1 MLIPPHRDVVDRAF
15 QEAFPNITFCKARSC
30 EDLAR
35 ELPSCQV
42 LLINNSLYT
51 PEVSRLAAR
60 HAPKLR
66 WIQFT
71 TVGIDTAF
79 RRGLPPGVMIT
90 NMRGVRT
97 EILASHVMALML
109 GVMRGFRHFETF
121 RAQKQWTRDGMSP
134 FLRALEETTL
144 VIVGLGGI
152 GRNVARKAK
161 AFDMH
166 VIGVSR
172 HGRANASVDRVV
184 SQKRF
189 REVLPEA
196 DVLVLSLPL
205 VTQTHHLLGKK
216 ELACMK
222 SGAIVINIARGG
234 LIDEAA
240 LIDALK
246 HGRLGGAGLDVVES
260 EPLAPENPLWE
271 MDNVLLTPHIGGRGG
286 VAQDRR
292 FAALLAENL
301 HRFQNGQPLRNAVDP
316 DTGLVHKSPDSSFE
330 FPIIGDYDSAR

>member
-1 MLIPPHRDVVDRAF
+1 
-15 QEAFPNITFCKARSC
+15 
-30 EDLAR
+30 
-35 ELPSCQV
+35 
-42 LLINNSLYT
+42 
-51 PEVSRLAAR
+51 
-60 HAPKLR
+60 
-66 WIQFT
+66 
-71 TVGIDTAF
+71 
-79 RRGLPPGVMIT
+79 MIT

-97 EILASHVMALML
+97 EVLASHVMALML
-109 GVMRGFRHFETF
+109 GVMRGFHHFEKF
-121 RAQKQWTRDGMSP
+121 RVQKKWTRDGMSP

-172 HGRANASVDRVV
+172 QGRAKESVDRVV

-189 REVLPEA
+189 REVLPQA
-196 DVLVLSLPL
+196 DILVLSLPL
-205 VTQTHHLLGKK
+205 VAQTRHLLGKK

-222 SGAIVINIARGG
+222 PEAIVINIARGG
-234 LIDEAA
+234 LIDELA
-240 LIDALK
+240 LIEALR
-246 HGRLGGAGLDVVES
+246 HGRLGGAGLDVVEN

-292 FAALLAENL
+292 SALLLAENL
-301 HRFQNGQPLRNAVDP
+301 RRFQNGQALKNEVDP
-316 DTGLVHKSPDSSFE
+316 ATGLVRKTPDSS
-330 FPIIGDYDSAR
+330 G